1 MATLTGHACRRHLL
15 TGALLCSLVAGSAA
29 VAAQEASPTPAESP
43 FQTVR
48 VDGFA
53 YSVDP
58 FFPCVAF
65 ITQRLTRLDG
75 EGDPARAGTWG
86 VVSTITMQL
95 FVRDGTRMTALQ
107 PFTTVENEL
116 TATADVG
123 QAFPCAPQVAADEDI
138 LNG

>member
-1 MATLTGHACRRHLL
+1 MSRHIAALAVVVL
-15 TGALLCSLVAGSAA
+15 VAVSGALGAGAQSLT
-29 VAAQEASPTPAESP
+29 PTPAEPP

-65 ITQRLTRLDG
+65 ITERLTRLDG
-75 EGDPARAGTWG
+75 EQG

-95 FVRDGTRMTALQ
+95 FIRNGAQMTALE

-116 TATADVG
+116 TAAADVG
-123 QAFPCAPQVAADEDI
+123 QAFTCAPQLAGDEDT
-138 LNG
+138 LDG

>member
-1 MATLTGHACRRHLL
+1 MNRLAALAVVVLVAVS
-15 TGALLCSLVAGSAA
+15 GALGAG
-29 VAAQEASPTPAESP
+29 AQSPTPTPGAPEEPSP

-48 VDGFA
+48 VDGFG

-95 FVRDGTRMTALQ
+95 FIRDGAQMTALE

-123 QAFPCAPQVAADEDI
+123 QAWTCGPQEALTEKSLD
-138 LNG
+138 G

>member
-1 MATLTGHACRRHLL
+1 MATLTGHARRRHLL
-15 TGALLCSLVAGSAA
+15 TGALLCSLAAGSAA
-29 VAAQEASPTPAESP
+29 VGAQEASPTPAASP

-75 EGDPARAGTWG
+75 EQGI
-86 VVSTITMQL
+86 VSTITMQL
-95 FVRDGTRMTALQ
+95 FIRDGTQMTALE

-116 TATADVG
+116 TATAGVG
-123 QAFPCAPQVAADEDI
+123 QAFHCAPQVAADEDT
-138 LNG
+138 LDG

>member
-1 MATLTGHACRRHLL
+1 MPWPRLATIALVLVLAVS
-15 TGALLCSLVAGSAA
+15 GALGAG
-29 VAAQEASPTPAESP
+29 AQAPTPTPTESP
-43 FQTVR
+43 YQTAR

-65 ITQRLTRLDG
+65 ITERLTRLDD
-75 EGDPARAGTWG
+75 EQG

-95 FVRDGTRMTALQ
+95 FIRDGTQMTALE

-116 TATADVG
+116 TAAAGVG
-123 QAFPCAPQVAADEDI
+123 QAFTCAPQVAGDEDT
-138 LNG
+138 LDG

>member
-1 MATLTGHACRRHLL
+1 M
-15 TGALLCSLVAGSAA
+15 
-29 VAAQEASPTPAESP
+29 
-43 FQTVR
+43 R

-75 EGDPARAGTWG
+75 EQG

-95 FVRDGTRMTALQ
+95 FIRDGTQMTALE

-123 QAFPCAPQVAADEDI
+123 QTFPCAPQVAADEDKFD
-138 LNG
+138 G